1 MFAYA
6 RNLNW
11 VIGKPLPPILIAL
24 KKTDK
29 NHQHPF
35 TLLDMKDFYRFI
47 KENLMKNTNY
57 FHAKHTNMNKNNLET
72 MLHTQR
78 FCYSIQIN
86 FGLKIQ

>member
-11 VIGKPLPPILIAL
+11 VIGKPLLPILIAL

-29 NHQHPF
+29 NHQYLF
-35 TLLDMKDFYRFI
+35 TLLDMKDFYRFT

-57 FHAKHTNMNKNNLET
+57 FPAKHTNMNKNNLET
-72 MLHTQR
+72 MLYTQR